1 MRQWVIIVSFFL
13 FMPSLVAAP
22 QPQLKNSYPEVYVVK
37 KGDTLWDISAVFLD
51 NPWSWPLLWQKNSTI
66 KNPHLIY
73 PGDRLHL
80 IWVNGSPQLSLKKHL
95 KLTPKMR
102 VVRQPITSL
111 PGYLMLMYVAQDKLI
126 SAEALLTQP
135 QILGTSEERG
145 YLSIGDVLWADQ
157 SLIPTS
163 QWRVYRLEQDF
174 IRADNQPQTEK
185 AAVTAKISTLKEIAD
200 VTVITSDGVTS
211 QLKVDSFQQEI
222 IPNDIL
228 LPLLGSDIDTD
239 LSFSPMTPPIS
250 LSATVLGQIS
260 GYSYISNYDVI
271 VLDRGH
277 LDGMIAGQVFELFKP
292 GAQVQGKKG
301 QYHYQAST
309 LLTDS
314 TQLGSVAVAQ
324 AMVLRSYEYF
334 SLAVV
339 LNNQHPFKPGVVA
352 QAPRL

>member
-1 MRQWVIIVSFFL
+1 MRQWVIIASFIL

-22 QPQLKNSYPEVYVVK
+22 QPQLKNSHPEIYVVK
-37 KGDTLWDISAVFLD
+37 KGDTLWDISAVFLN
-51 NPWSWPLLWQKNSTI
+51 NPWSWPQLWQKNSYI

-80 IWVNGSPQLSLKKHL
+80 IWVDGKPQLSLKKQL
-95 KLTPKMR
+95 KLSPEMR

-111 PGYLMLMYVAQDKLI
+111 PGYLMLAYVAQDKLI
-126 SAEALLTQP
+126 SADAVTTQP

-145 YLSIGDVLWADQ
+145 YLSVGDVLWADQ
-157 SLIPTS
+157 SLVPTS

-174 IRADNQPQTEK
+174 DRDDSANETANSAIK
-185 AAVTAKISTLKEIAD
+185 ATISTLKEIAD
-200 VTVITSDGVTS
+200 VTVITSDGEMS
-211 QLKVDSFQQEI
+211 QLKVDDFQQEI

-228 LPLLGSDIDTD
+228 LPLLGIDGQAD
-239 LSFSPMTPPIS
+239 LSFSPTTPPAS

-260 GYSYISNYDVI
+260 GYSYISNYDVV

-277 LDGMIAGQVFELFKP
+277 LDGMVAGQVFELFKQ

-301 QYHYQAST
+301 QYHYKNST
-309 LLTDS
+309 LLTES
-314 TQLGSVAVAQ
+314 TQLGTIAVAQ
-324 AMVLRSYEYF
+324 AMVLRPYEYF

-339 LNNQHPFKPGVVA
+339 LNNQQPFKPGVVA

>member
-1 MRQWVIIVSFFL
+1 MRQWSLIISFIL
-13 FMPSLVAAP
+13 FMPLVVAAP
-22 QPQLKNSYPEVYVVK
+22 QPQLKNSYPDVYVVK
-37 KGDTLWDISAVFLD
+37 KGDTLWDISALFLS
-51 NPWSWPLLWQKNSTI
+51 NPWSWPQLWQKNSAI

-73 PGDRLHL
+73 PGDRLQL
-80 IWVNGSPQLSLKKHL
+80 IWVNGKPQLSLNKFI
-95 KLTPKMR
+95 KLSPQMR

-111 PGYLMLMYVAQDKLI
+111 PGYVMVAYVAQDKLI
-126 SAEALLTQP
+126 SAEAIPAQP
-135 QILGTSEERG
+135 QVLGTSEERG
-145 YLSIGDVLWADQ
+145 YIAVGDVLWADQ
-157 SLIPTS
+157 SLALSS

-174 IRADNQPQTEK
+174 VRQDNPSKTEN
-185 AAVTAKISTLKEIAD
+185 TAITARISTLKEIAD
-200 VTVITSDGVTS
+200 VTVIASDGVTS
-211 QLKVDSFQQEI
+211 QLQVDRFQQEI
-222 IPNDIL
+222 MPNDIL
-228 LPLLGSDIDTD
+228 LPLRGRDINAD
-239 LSFSPMTPPIS
+239 LSFFPITPPLS

-277 LDGMIAGQVFELFKP
+277 LDGMVAGQVFELFKP
-292 GAQVQGKKG
+292 GAQVQGNKG

-314 TQLGSVAVAQ
+314 TQLGSVVMAQ
-324 AMVLRSYEYF
+324 AMILRPYEYF